1 MITVKVKN
9 PLWDRRA
16 SFAYPISEFNYYTGE
31 VVPNPRWCTDDQF
44 CLATGDTQF
53 PFRVL
58 DKDDVIGMARKKKT
72 DTRVRTVS
80 IAGTKPGQNYLVTID
95 GKNSSCTC
103 VGFGY
108 RRDCKHIRMAVAA

>member
-1 MITVKVKN
+1 MISVKVRN

-16 SFAYPISEFNYYTGE
+16 SYAYPISEFNYYTGE

-44 CLATGDTQF
+44 CLATGDIQF

-58 DKDDVIGMARKKKT
+58 DKDDVVGMGRKKKAESK
-72 DTRVRTVS
+72 VRTVNVS
-80 IAGTKPGQNYLVTID
+80 NYLVTID
-95 GKNSSCTC
+95 DKNSSCTC
-103 VGFGY
+103 IGFGY